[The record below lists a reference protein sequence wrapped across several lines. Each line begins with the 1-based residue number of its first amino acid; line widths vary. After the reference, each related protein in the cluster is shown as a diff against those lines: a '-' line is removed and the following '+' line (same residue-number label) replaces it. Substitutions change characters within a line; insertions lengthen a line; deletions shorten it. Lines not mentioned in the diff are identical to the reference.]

1 MSEPRDAAP
10 VVAGGGLGPVPA
22 HVAIIMD
29 GNGRWAKRRGLPR
42 VAGHRRGA
50 DSVRA
55 VIEAAVEQGVRHLTL
70 FGFSSENWRRP
81 AEEVS
86 DLMGLLRHY
95 LRAELAE
102 LHRNGIRMRVVG
114 ERERLAT
121 DIAALITTGEET
133 TRENTRLDLTIALSY
148 GGRAE
153 IVAAARRLVADVLD
167 GTLRPSDID
176 EERLAARL
184 WSAGTP
190 DPDLLIRTSG
200 EKRVSN
206 FLLWQ
211 CAYTEFVFVD
221 TLWPDF
227 GKQEFAD
234 AISEFRRRERRFG
247 SARS

>member
-1 MSEPRDAAP
+1 
-10 VVAGGGLGPVPA
+10 
-22 HVAIIMD
+22 MD

-55 VIEAAVEQGVRHLTL
+55 VIEAAVEHGVRHLTL
-70 FGFSSENWRRP
+70 FSFSSENWRRP
-81 AEEVS
+81 ADEVS

-114 ERERLAT
+114 ERDRLAP
-121 DIAALITTGEET
+121 DIVALIRTGEET
-133 TRENTRLDLTIALSY
+133 TRANTRLELTIALSY

-153 IVAAARRLVADVLD
+153 IVAAARRLAEEVLA
-167 GTLRPSDID
+167 GTLQPSDID
-176 EERLAARL
+176 EGAFAARL
-184 WSAGTP
+184 WSADVP
-190 DPDLLIRTSG
+190 DPDLIIRTSG

-247 SARS
+247 SAGS

>member
-1 MSEPRDAAP
+1 M
-10 VVAGGGLGPVPA
+10 
-22 HVAIIMD
+22 
-29 GNGRWAKRRGLPR
+29 
-42 VAGHRRGA
+42 AGHRRGA

-55 VIEAAVEQGVRHLTL
+55 VIEAAVEQGVRPRTL
-70 FGFSSENWRRP
+70 VGFSSENWRRP
-81 AEEVS
+81 ADEIS

-102 LHRNGIRMRVVG
+102 LHRNGIRLRIVG
-114 ERERLAT
+114 ERDRLAS
-121 DIAALITTGEET
+121 DIVALIHNGEET
-133 TRENTRLDLTIALSY
+133 TSGNTRLELTIALSY

-153 IVAAARRLVADVLD
+153 IVAAARRLAEDVLA
-167 GTLRPSDID
+167 GKLRPEDID
-176 EERLAARL
+176 EDRLATRL
-184 WSAGTP
+184 WTAGVP

-211 CAYTEFVFVD
+211 SAYTEFVFVD

-227 GKQEFAD
+227 GKQEFAE

-247 SARS
+247 SAGS